1 MFRNEHLIAA
11 SILSK
16 CKITL
21 LAAVATNKQ
30 GLKRV
35 KFSPCSPSCNP
46 VEVKFSP
53 ANGYLSILGHWSLT
67 SDDGGKRKISA
78 ITPEARGKVGR
89 GGQ

>member
-30 GLKRV
+30 GLKR
-35 KFSPCSPSCNP
+35 
-46 VEVKFSP
+46 VKFSP